1 MDRLDA
7 FERMLADIRRQAEHE
22 AEQMERLESEGRKKS
37 ATYRQYTANRLL
49 YKAMLSKYQEYG
61 LV

>member
-7 FERMLADIRRQAEHE
+7 FERMLADIQRQAKQE

>member
-7 FERMLADIRRQAEHE
+7 FERMLADIQRQAKEE